1 MATNFFKV
9 KKGLNLD
16 STTAASTASAEGDV
30 NWDATNHKIEYKDNS
45 AVRKVVSE
53 DGTQILTNKTL
64 SGNTAA
70 SLISGSGTLTLN
82 TSGTA
87 TVPNATDTLVGKAT
101 TDAFTN
107 KTFDVDATGNSLTN
121 IANANIK
128 AAAGIVDTKLA
139 TISTA
144 GKVSNSAT
152 TATSA
157 NTASAIVARDGSNNF
172 IAGTITAALTGTA
185 SGNTTYS
192 ANNHGVV
199 VSSGTNAMTV
209 VAPNASTALPLI
221 SGGSSADPGW
231 ATLTEAGGGTNNT
244 TYTKGDVLY
253 ASATNT
259 LSKLGVGTA
268 NQVIKQVNG
277 VPAWAAAPSGG
288 VNYLSANPDA
298 EVNTSGWAAYADAA
312 GTTPVDATGGSP
324 TTTWTRSTSSPLRGT
339 GSFLLTKDAAN
350 RQGEGASFDF
360 TLDSADQAKPICVS
374 FDYTLSSGTY
384 ADGDVTVYLYDITNT
399 TVIQPAPYK
408 VLSVTAGVSQKWI
421 GYFQTSAASTSYR
434 IALHVATTSASAYT
448 VKFDNFNVGPTYQSY
463 GAVVTDSSSS
473 PVFTT
478 TNLGTTTV
486 SLFSAR
492 EGDRLK
498 VRGNITVGTGAASV
512 GDITLPSGYTIDTSK
527 MTATTKGQH
536 VGLAFNV
543 SNSTQNVIT
552 AAQATMI
559 LFFDGS
565 TNNKIFFSFA
575 ETAASGL
582 TKMNGNTVGNNTD
595 IISLNFEVP
604 ISGWSSNVQVSSDA
618 DTRVVAFE
626 ADAQIPTG
634 TLAGAYNIAKFGT
647 VTKDTHAGYSTGTGL
662 YTVPVSGYY
671 AVSATLE
678 ISGTFAAPNYSACS
692 IQRNASPSN
701 QVSGALKAQASLS
714 TIFSPGCSGVIF
726 CNAGDTLGVYSV
738 SGGSSLSYTNS
749 TSGSSFCITR
759 ISGPAQIAASES
771 VNCRYTNVAGST
783 LTKTANNTVP
793 FATKDYDSHNA
804 WATDTFTA
812 PMAGKYSVKST
823 IGIASGSTWAIGDY
837 IELDILK
844 NGTAAASATPILFFG
859 AFTSQFAAQISGTF
873 NLVQGDTIKIQ
884 CYPSKASASNVTL
897 ATTVGW
903 NNVTIE
909 RVGN

>member
-1 MATNFFKV
+1 MGNSYFKV

-53 DGTQILTNKTL
+53 DGTQTLTNKTL
-64 SGNTAA
+64 SGNTAT

-384 ADGDVTVYLYDITNT
+384 ADGDVTVYLYDITNA

-498 VRGNITVGTGAASV
+498 VRGNITGGTGSASV
-512 GDITLPSGYTIDTSK
+512 ADITLPSGYTIDTTK
-527 MTATTKGQH
+527 MTAATKGQH

-543 SNSTQNVIT
+543 NNTTQNVIT
-552 AAQATMI
+552 AAQATLV

-565 TNNKIFFSFA
+565 TNNKIFFAFA
-575 ETAASGL
+575 ETNASGL
-582 TKMNGNTVGNNTD
+582 TKMNGNTVANNGD
-595 IISLNFEVP
+595 ILSLSFEIP
-604 ISGWSSNVQVSSDA
+604 ITGWSSNVQVSSDA
-618 DTRVVAFE
+618 DTRVVAL
-626 ADAQIPTG
+626 AVTGDPTNIPGTDAIQNFPTIVND
-634 TLAGAYNIAKFGT
+634 THGAYNTNGT
-647 VTKDTHAGYSTGTGL
+647 
-662 YTVPVSGYY
+662 YTVPCPGWYEIDAFTSVTGSTVTSGQ
-671 AVSATLE
+671 S
-678 ISGTFAAPNYSACS
+678 TFVQLWKNGVGQSVYGFV
-692 IQRNASPSN
+692 R
-701 QVSGALKAQASLS
+701 AQASAPGSLALS
-714 TIFSPGCSGVIF
+714 LNTTQKF
-726 CNAGDTLGVYSV
+726 NAGDLITLRATTNFSGVFTY
-738 SGGSSLSYTNS
+738 GGSGFQGHLE
-749 TSGSSFCITR
+749 IKKV
-759 ISGPAQIAASES
+759 SGPAQIAASES
-771 VNCRYTNVAGST
+771 VNCRYTNTAGTT

-793 FATKDYDSHNA
+793 YATKDYDTHSA
-804 WATDTFTA
+804 FVTDTFTA
-812 PMAGKYSVKST
+812 PMAGKYAVKVNLH
-823 IGIASGSTWAIGDY
+823 IAAGATWAIGDY
-837 IELDILK
+837 IEMDILK
-844 NGTAAASATPILFFG
+844 DGASHTTQLTSIYG
-859 AFTSQFAAQISGTF
+859 ANSGTIPAF
-873 NLVQGDTIKIQ
+873 VFGTVNCVQGTTIKVQ
-884 CYPSKASASNVTL
+884 CFPSKASVSNVTL
-897 ATTVGW
+897 STTVGF
-903 NNVTIE
+903 NSVSIE

>member
-1 MATNFFKV
+1 MGNSYFKV

-231 ATLTEAGGGTNNT
+231 AALTEAGGGTNNT

-408 VLSVTAGVSQKWI
+408 VLSVTAGISQKWI

-498 VRGNITVGTGAASV
+498 VRGNITGGTGSASV
-512 GDITLPSGYTIDTSK
+512 ADITLPSGYTIDTTK
-527 MTATTKGQH
+527 MTAATKGQH

-543 SNSTQNVIT
+543 NNTTQNVIT
-552 AAQATMI
+552 AAQATLV

-565 TNNKIFFSFA
+565 TNNKIFFAFA
-575 ETAASGL
+575 ETNASGL
-582 TKMNGNTVGNNTD
+582 TKMNGNTVANNGD
-595 IISLNFEVP
+595 ILSLSFEIP
-604 ISGWSSNVQVSSDA
+604 ITGWSSNVQVSSDA
-618 DTRVVAFE
+618 DTRVVA
-626 ADAQIPTG
+626 AIISGDAASATSANPIIVPTVG
-634 TLAGAYNIAKFGT
+634 SDTHGGYNATTGRYTCPVPGYYKMFGAGQSASAATTLTIYKNAISTQLAGNLDSNGEATFAGMVNCVAGDIIDIRPGGT
-647 VTKDTHAGYSTGTGL
+647 VDFTN
-662 YTVPVSGYY
+662 V
-671 AVSATLE
+671 TLNIE
-678 ISGTFAAPNYSACS
+678 RS
-692 IQRNASPSN
+692 
-701 QVSGALKAQASLS
+701 
-714 TIFSPGCSGVIF
+714 
-726 CNAGDTLGVYSV
+726 
-738 SGGSSLSYTNS
+738 
-749 TSGSSFCITR
+749 
-759 ISGPAQIAASES
+759 SGPAQIAASES
-771 VNCRYTNVAGST
+771 VNCRYTNTAGST
-783 LTKTANNTVP
+783 LTKSANNTVP
-793 FATKDYDSHNA
+793 YATKDYDTHSA
-804 WATDTFTA
+804 FVTDTFTA
-812 PMAGKYSVKST
+812 PMAGKYAVKVNLH
-823 IGIASGSTWAIGDY
+823 IAAGSTWAIGDY
-837 IELDILK
+837 VEMDILK
-844 NGTAAASATPILFFG
+844 DGASHTTQLTSIYG
-859 AFTSQFAAQISGTF
+859 ANSGTVPASVSGTV
-873 NLVQGDTIKIQ
+873 NCVQGTTIKIQ
-884 CYPSKASASNVTL
+884 CFPSKASASNVTL
-897 ATTVGW
+897 STTAGFNSVS
-903 NNVTIE
+903 IE
-909 RVGN
+909 RIGN